1 MLWLVRPVHRFFF
14 PLTHSQYY
22 RSIRCRFHFLVP
34 PISSWRSWRTT
45 KFPTSFPGCQMDG
58 RSRSSRRKSS
68 RRRSCP
74 STSRRPNSL
83 ALQGNVSTE
92 RWRWCVRA
100 RLCLCMFLMLVRRF
114 VKLRVRP
121 CLLLPL
127 SPCRISIHPFL
138 LFVCLFTSLR
148 LMMILTPVNRW
159 GFTRVTRGPEMGS
172 YYHKNFSRENPL
184 LCLRMS
190 SNSASKSQEAARNA
204 SVAAAAAASGAAQQ
218 RSVQVSASF
227 PGTNSN
233 MQNSTQGGPAA
244 VPSSHKP
251 FGTLSFQPGMD
262 LAEQG
267 KIIGQQLEAL
277 QWQVSIEDCL
287 YY

>member
-1 MLWLVRPVHRFFF
+1 
-14 PLTHSQYY
+14 
-22 RSIRCRFHFLVP
+22 
-34 PISSWRSWRTT
+34 
-45 KFPTSFPGCQMDG
+45 
-58 RSRSSRRKSS
+58 
-68 RRRSCP
+68 
-74 STSRRPNSL
+74 
-83 ALQGNVSTE
+83 
-92 RWRWCVRA
+92 
-100 RLCLCMFLMLVRRF
+100 
-114 VKLRVRP
+114 
-121 CLLLPL
+121 
-127 SPCRISIHPFL
+127 
-138 LFVCLFTSLR
+138 
-148 LMMILTPVNRW
+148 
-159 GFTRVTRGPEMGS
+159 MGS
-172 YYHKNFSRENPL
+172 YYHKDFSRENPL